1 MIPWRAWCTAT
12 ALAALLGCRGTAPPE
27 PPPPSKDA
35 TAPAVE
41 ERYGRPPLWSQE
53 PVPTAPTPSQELLDL
68 GERLYGWN
76 CFPCHGAEGKGD
88 GPVAQR
94 QGLHP
99 RDFTRGLF
107 KLKSSA
113 PGDMPF
119 DEDLYRTI
127 AVGIPLGGMPRN
139 QNLEA
144 RDRWA
149 LVAYVK
155 SLAVLV
161 KADGTRDAHF
171 ETKAPARTGS
181 LPPAPVH
188 LDPARGRE
196 LFTSTV
202 GCAACHGAGGK
213 GDGPAAPELR
223 DAWERPAPPPD
234 LSRGELGLKGGS
246 RLEDVFRVLTIG
258 MAGTPMPSFAALPER
273 DRWDLAA
280 FIRSLFE
287 PISSGEKIF
296 LGAGCLACHT
306 VGKGKLVGPDLIDVR
321 GRRDRAWLRRWLADP
336 PDMLARDAA
345 VRKEF
350 VEYKVQMPNLNLN
363 GPEIEALIDYLENL
377 RPRR

>member
-1 MIPWRAWCTAT
+1 MIHRGT
-12 ALAALLGCRGTAPPE
+12 LLLLGLLLGCHEAPPAPGE
-27 PPPPSKDA
+27 AAPS
-35 TAPAVE
+35 PAE
-41 ERYGRPPLWSQE
+41 LRYGRPPAWSTE
-53 PVPTAPTPSQELLDL
+53 PVPPAPTASQDLVDL

-107 KLKSSA
+107 MLKSSA
-113 PGDMPF
+113 PGEMPF

-127 AVGIPLGGMPRN
+127 AVGVPLGGMPRN
-139 QNLEA
+139 PNLEL

-155 SLAVLV
+155 SLSAP
-161 KADGTRDAHF
+161 HF
-171 ETKAPARTGS
+171 QTKAPGRPWSA
-181 LPPAPVH
+181 PAPREAP
-188 LDPARGRE
+188 DPERGKT
-196 LFTSTV
+196 LFRV
-202 GCAACHGAGGK
+202 AVNCAACHGAGGK

-234 LSRGELGLKGGS
+234 LTRGDLGLKAGS
-246 RLEDVFRVLTIG
+246 RLEDIFRTLTLG
-258 MAGTPMPSFAALPER
+258 MAGTPMPSFAPLPEN

-280 FIRSLFE
+280 YVRSLFE
-287 PISSGEKIF
+287 PISPGEKVF

-306 VGKGKLVGPDLIDVR
+306 VGKGKLVGPDLVDVR
-321 GRRDRAWLRRWLADP
+321 ERRDRAWLRRWLADP
-336 PDMLARDAA
+336 PDMLSRDPA

-350 VEYKVQMPNLNLN
+350 QDYKVQMPKLDLNA
-363 GPEIEALIDYLENL
+363 PEIEALIGYLESL
-377 RPRR
+377 RPASRWK

>member
-1 MIPWRAWCTAT
+1 
-12 ALAALLGCRGTAPPE
+12 LGCRGSAPAPTDSPAPPQ
-27 PPPPSKDA
+27 DA
-35 TAPAVE
+35 ATPAAE
-41 ERYGRPPLWSQE
+41 ERFGRPLLWSQE
-53 PVPTAPTPSQELLDL
+53 PVPPGPKPSQELLDL

-107 KLKSSA
+107 KLKSSE
-113 PGDMPF
+113 PGEMPF

-139 QNLEA
+139 PNLEA

-149 LVAYVK
+149 LVHYVK

-161 KADGTRDAHF
+161 RADGTRDAHF
-171 ETKAPARTGS
+171 LSKAPGRPWS
-181 LPPAPVH
+181 VRPAPEAP
-188 LDPARGRE
+188 DPARGRT
-196 LFTSTV
+196 LFAAAV
-202 GCAACHGAGGK
+202 GCAACHGPAGK

-223 DAWERPAPPPD
+223 DAWERPAPMPD
-234 LSRGELGLKGGS
+234 LTRGELGLKGGS
-246 RLEDVFRVLTIG
+246 RAEDIFRTLTLG
-258 MAGTPMPSFAALPER
+258 MAGTPMPSFAALPEK

-280 FIRSLFE
+280 FIRSLFQ

-306 VGKGKLVGPDLIDVR
+306 VGKGKLVGPDLVDV
-321 GRRDRAWLRRWLADP
+321 GKRRDRAWLGRWLADP
-336 PDMLARDAA
+336 PELLARDPA

-350 VEYKVQMPNLNLN
+350 QDYKVQMPKLDLN
-363 GPEIEALIDYLENL
+363 GPEIEALIDYLETL
-377 RPRR
+377 RARK

>member
-1 MIPWRAWCTAT
+1 MNRWGALL
-12 ALAALLGCRGTAPPE
+12 LAALSGCRDTEPAPR
-27 PPPPSKDA
+27 DA
-35 TAPAVE
+35 ATPAAE

-53 PVPTAPTPSQELLDL
+53 PVPTGPPASPELLEL

-88 GPVAQR
+88 GPVAER

-113 PGDMPF
+113 PGEMPF

-139 QNLEA
+139 HNLEA

-161 KADGTRDAHF
+161 KADGTRDPHF
-171 ETKAPARTGS
+171 ETKAPGRPWSARAAPE
-181 LPPAPVH
+181 PPDLA
-188 LDPARGRE
+188 LGKG
-196 LFTSTV
+196 LFTATA
-202 GCAACHGAGGK
+202 GCAACHGPGGK

-223 DAWERPAPPPD
+223 DAWERPAPLPD
-234 LSRGELGLKGGS
+234 LTRGELGLKGGS
-246 RLEDVFRVLTIG
+246 RVEDIFRTLTLG
-258 MAGTPMPSFAALPER
+258 MAGTPMPSFAALSEQ

-280 FIRSLFE
+280 FVRSLFE
-287 PISSGEKIF
+287 PIPSGEKIF

-306 VGKGKLVGPDLIDVR
+306 VGKGKLVGPDLRDIR
-321 GRRDRAWLRRWLADP
+321 ARRDRAWLRRWLADP
-336 PDMLARDAA
+336 PDVLAREPAI
-345 VRKEF
+345 RKEF
-350 VEYKVQMPNLNLN
+350 QDYKVQMPKLDLN
-363 GPEIEALIDYLENL
+363 GAEIEALIDYLLGL
-377 RPRR
+377 RPAAPR

>member
-1 MIPWRAWCTAT
+1 MIRWKALGI
-12 ALAALLGCRGTAPPE
+12 ALAALLGCRE
-27 PPPPSKDA
+27 R
-35 TAPAVE
+35 APAPIRDVAE

-53 PVPTAPTPSQELLDL
+53 PVPPAPAASQELLDL

-113 PGDMPF
+113 PGEMPF

-139 QNLEA
+139 PNLEP

-149 LVAYVK
+149 LVAYLK
-155 SLAVLV
+155 SLA
-161 KADGTRDAHF
+161 APHF
-171 ETKAPARTGS
+171 QTKPPGRPWSAPA
-181 LPPAPVH
+181 PPQPP
-188 LDPARGRE
+188 DPERGKTMFR
-196 LFTSTV
+196 V
-202 GCAACHGAGGK
+202 AVACAACHGVGGK

-223 DAWERPAPPPD
+223 DVWERPSPPPD
-234 LSRGELGLKGGS
+234 LTRGELGLKAGS
-246 RLEDVFRVLTIG
+246 RLEDVYRTLTLG
-258 MAGTPMPSFAALPER
+258 MAGTPMPSFASLPEK

-280 FIRSLFE
+280 YVRSLFE

-321 GRRDRAWLRRWLADP
+321 ERRDRAWLRRWLADP
-336 PDMLARDAA
+336 PEMLARDAA

-350 VEYKVQMPNLNLN
+350 QEYKVQMPKLDLN
-363 GPEIEALIDYLENL
+363 GPEIEALIGYLESL
-377 RPRR
+377 RPAARWK